1 MAKKRTENDGAFK
14 FGTKNIDD
22 IDHAGYLG
30 NPQVV
35 SSLLRDFVG
44 TLLSGKYEWS
54 LGDETEKLVHPL
66 AKIFLGQ
73 DPNYPGLEFNQ
84 PGCIDAYLA
93 KELGLSDKDSEE
105 RVCVALILLLRE
117 LLDLHKIVAEQ
128 QLIKEQ
134 WQPEVDAILEQYTNL
149 FVGLPRGGWEEEQ
162 EEHAPA

>member
-30 NPQVV
+30 NPQVA

-44 TLLSGKYEWS
+44 GVMTDKVDYSEAAVRLA
-54 LGDETEKLVHPL
+54 HPL

-73 DPNYPGLEFNQ
+73 DPGYPGLEFNQ

-93 KELGLSDKDSEE
+93 KEIGIGEPDPE
-105 RVCVALILLLRE
+105 RRICVALFALLNE
-117 LLDLHKIVAEQ
+117 LFAVQKLVAEQ

-149 FVGLPRGGWEEEQ
+149 FLGLPRGGWEEEQ